1 MKEPIKFGII
11 LLIFCAISAGL
22 LAYVNGITEP
32 KIKQMEFEQ
41 TMKSY
46 QAIFGEAAD
55 DFEEYDKAKL
65 EEIQANYPDIQNV
78 FVAKKGG
85 EVVGYGI
92 NVNTNGFGGS
102 MTNAIGILLDG
113 DKLAGFR
120 NITNQETKGFGTHI
134 EGDDYVASY
143 VGKSAAGPVEY
154 AKDPS
159 GENQVMWISGAT
171 VTSKAVVKGDNIAIE
186 VYNDV
191 LKADGGAN

>member
-1 MKEPIKFGII
+1 
-11 LLIFCAISAGL
+11 
-22 LAYVNGITEP
+22 
-32 KIKQMEFEQ
+32 
-41 TMKSY
+41 
-46 QAIFGEAAD
+46 
-55 DFEEYDKAKL
+55 
-65 EEIQANYPDIQNV
+65 
-78 FVAKKGG
+78 
-85 EVVGYGI
+85 
-92 NVNTNGFGGS
+92 

-186 VYNDV
+186 VYNQV